1 MYHVIIV
8 EDDPMVASINRQY
21 LQSDPLF
28 ILDQTFTNGKDAL
41 AYLETHKVDLAV
53 VDYYMPL
60 MNGMEFVKACRAREL
75 DTLLVMITAAN
86 SADDITTAISNGVMD
101 YIVKPFTFERF
112 QETLAR
118 FKQVHS
124 MQGSDTRLSQEEIDQ
139 LIARRTTAS
148 AGSFSAEPVKG
159 IHPRT
164 LEMVREFLFT
174 HSQEYLSSDDIS
186 KSVGLSRIT
195 VRRYLN
201 FLLENSE
208 IVSIVDYTTGGRPSL
223 RYRISGKG

>member
-8 EDDPMVASINRQY
+8 EDDPMVAFINRQY

-28 ILDQTFTNGKDAL
+28 VLDQTFTNGKDAIR
-41 AYLETHKVDLAV
+41 YLETHKVDLTV

-60 MNGMEFVKACRAREL
+60 MNGMDFVKACRARGI
-75 DTLLVMITAAN
+75 DTYLVMITAAN
-86 SADDITTAISNGVMD
+86 SADDFTTAISNGVMD

-112 QETLAR
+112 QETLVK
-118 FKQVHS
+118 FKQVHE
-124 MQGSDTRLSQEEIDQ
+124 MKGSSARLSQEEIDQ
-139 LIARRTTAS
+139 LIARRAAVPNDQS
-148 AGSFSAEPVKG
+148 SDEPIKG

-164 LEMVREFLFT
+164 LGTMREFLT
-174 HSQEYLSSDDIS
+174 SHSEEYLSSEEIS

-201 FLLENSE
+201 YLLENGE
-208 IVSIVDYTTGGRPSL
+208 IVSIVDYATGGRPSL
-223 RYRISGKG
+223 RYRVSK